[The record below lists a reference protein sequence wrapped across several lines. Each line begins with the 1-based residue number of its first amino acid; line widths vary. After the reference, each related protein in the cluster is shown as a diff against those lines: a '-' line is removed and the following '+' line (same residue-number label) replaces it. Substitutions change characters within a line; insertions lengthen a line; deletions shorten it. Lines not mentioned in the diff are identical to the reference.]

1 MDARNISRDT
11 FIRTLNK
18 FEEKCASSIIIIN
31 NRIDEAT
38 NNIKFQVKITKDD
51 IPDISKIGDAIE
63 QYYEYRGYSVIV
75 NTGDE
80 KNGIDPYIKIYW
92 DLESIEQ
99 PYDTN
104 PIRET

>member
-1 MDARNISRDT
+1 MDARNISRQS
-11 FIRTLNK
+11 FIDTLNALERK
-18 FEEKCASSIIIIN
+18 YASSIIIIN

-38 NNIKFQVKITKDD
+38 KNIKFQIKITKDD

-92 DLESIEQ
+92 GLESISQ
-99 PYDTN
+99 PYETN
-104 PIRET
+104 PIGET